1 MEVFTMKIYMETTLE
16 RFDAWS
22 GGEDTL
28 EVLREKGLCDRLE
41 QILECDIFPDGC
53 TDTELNDIL
62 WLECDTI
69 AEWLGFSDWEALE
82 NDGEEEDEDEDEDEE
97 EDNGLPDEANENY
110 DEIAE
115 ATVVCDTFEEF
126 CKHNE
131 FGLCDCE
138 HCAMGCMRVG
148 TSCERVFNR
157 FKELE
162 G

>member
-1 MEVFTMKIYMETTLE
+1 MKIYMETTLE

-41 QILECDIFPDGC
+41 QILESDIFEDGC
-53 TDTELNDIL
+53 TDTELNDFL
-62 WLECDTI
+62 WFERDLI
-69 AEWLGFSDWEALE
+69 AEWLGFSDWESLE
-82 NDGEEEDEDEDEDEE
+82 NDGDEDEDEDE

-110 DEIAE
+110 DAIAE
-115 ATVVCDTFEEF
+115 AIVTFDSFDGF

-131 FGLCDCE
+131 FGFCDCE
-138 HCAMGCMRVG
+138 HCVMGCLNCN
-148 TSCERVFNR
+148 TDCEEVFNR

-162 G
+162 A

>member
-1 MEVFTMKIYMETTLE
+1 MKIYTETTLE

-28 EVLREKGLCDRLE
+28 EVLREKGFCDTLE
-41 QILECDIFPDGC
+41 AHIECDIFPDGC
-53 TDTELNDIL
+53 TDTELNDFL
-62 WLECDTI
+62 WFERDFI
-69 AEWLGFSDWEALE
+69 AELLGFSDWEALE
-82 NDGEEEDEDEDEDEE
+82 SDGEEEDEDEE

-131 FGLCDCE
+131 FGLCGCE
-138 HCAMGCMRVG
+138 HCAMGCLNCN
-148 TSCERVFNR
+148 TDCEEVFNR